1 MSLKGIF
8 PVDKWDFQSGTI
20 LSELDADERA
30 RLMRHAV
37 EKHYKKSE
45 IIFREGG
52 VPAGI
57 YYILS
62 GMVKKYKID
71 NEGGEHI
78 IYVANTGE
86 LFGYHAVLSN
96 EPYSDAAATLEEC
109 TICFI
114 PISDFLAVLDS
125 SAILSK
131 NLLRILSHEFTVL
144 TNSISV
150 FAQRS
155 VRERIAI
162 ALIILREKF
171 KHRTKEGE
179 PILIRILR
187 DDIANMAGTTR
198 ENVARTLTEFRHE
211 GIIGTAGRTIEVI
224 DVKKLVNVSNYTD

>member
-8 PVDKWDFQSGTI
+8 PVDKWDFQSNTI
-20 LSELDADERA
+20 LSELNTDEYA

-37 EKHYKKSE
+37 EKPFKKSE
-45 IIFREGG
+45 IIFREGA
-52 VPAGI
+52 VPTGI
-57 YYILS
+57 YYIMS

-71 NEGGEHI
+71 NEGKEHI

-86 LFGYHAVLSN
+86 LFGYHAVLAN
-96 EPYSDAAATLEEC
+96 EPYSDAAATLEDS

-114 PISDFLAVLDS
+114 PTEDFLAILDS
-125 SAILSK
+125 SVGLSK
-131 NLLRILSHEFTVL
+131 KLLKILSHEFTVL
-144 TNSISV
+144 TNNISV

-171 KHRTKEGE
+171 KYRTKEDK

-187 DDIANMAGTTR
+187 EDIANMAGTTR
-198 ENVARTLTEFRHE
+198 ENVARTLTEFRQE
-211 GIIGTAGRTIEVI
+211 GIIELSGRTIEVI
-224 DVKKLVNVSNYTD
+224 DINKLVDVSNYVD